1 MFRVQ
6 CPMRLFFFLRL
17 CFMRG
22 ENRNGEGWMG
32 RTCYVH
38 LAYWEFRSKFE
49 IFGIVN
55 QSREY
60 YVMDH
65 LPVFSS

>member
-1 MFRVQ
+1 
-6 CPMRLFFFLRL
+6 
-17 CFMRG
+17 MRG
-22 ENRNGEGWMG
+22 ENRNEEGWMG